1 MTGHWCDYQNADVI
15 LTIGSNNVENH
26 PISTKW
32 IQKALDRGAT
42 WIVVDPRYTRS
53 AELADIY
60 CPIRSGT
67 DIAFYGGLCNYII
80 EHDLWQH
87 EYVANYTNA
96 SYLLDPAYAFDI
108 ESGIFSGFGEK
119 DAVYSNKSWHY
130 QTEAEKTWDT
140 SATGAYAWAA
150 KPGVPP
156 FTPPTLEVPKKDVTL
171 QDPLC
176 VFQQFKQHYAR
187 YDIETVS
194 AVCGMDKDLLENV
207 YALYAATGAPEKS
220 GTILYAL
227 GQTQHHYGAQNCRAM
242 CLIQLLLGNAGVAGG
257 GVNAMRGEPNV
268 QGATDMGMM
277 VHEHPAYLKWPTSST
292 TPSLRAWLEHE
303 TYADGYYTNK
313 PKFLISS
320 LKEWFGEYATA
331 ENDYGYDWWPKVP
344 KSPDFTIMSTFER
357 MSEGVIKGYFNWG
370 MNPCHSAPNAG
381 NVRRA
386 MANLDWL
393 VVADIVET
401 ESATFWKGPDMNP
414 AEVDTTVYFL
424 PAALVYEKSGTI
436 LNSGRWLQWRN
447 QAVEPWDEAKADYE
461 ICDLLWR
468 AVVDLYQAEGGAN
481 PDPIIKTKWDYYVD
495 GVMDPRRVAHALN
508 GYSVADNKL
517 LPGYAKLAADGST
530 ACAMW
535 IYTGFWCN
543 NESPLDPFEQAIGRR
558 GTQDKSKLGLY
569 SDWAFCWPANRRI
582 LYNRASA
589 DMQGKPWNPDKKL
602 VEWTGTEWDQVD
614 VADFVAKTAD
624 NTPVPPDNKAF
635 FMLWEQD
642 ARLISYGMADGPLP
656 EHYEPFESPTDNAL
670 NGSQNSPCI
679 RFTEYPSVKRGDRA
693 QYPIAVTTYSITEH
707 WQTGGQTRSCP
718 ALNEASPKQF
728 IELSK
733 ELAAEKGI
741 ENGDMVRVFN
751 NRGSVEVNALV
762 TARFKP
768 FIINGKT
775 VHQMGM
781 THHFGWAGEY
791 TTGNVVNDLPP
802 NVGDPNT
809 FVPEYKAFLVDIEK
823 VSGRNK
829 A

>member
-108 ESGIFSGFGEK
+108 SSGIFSGFGEK
-119 DAVYSNKSWHY
+119 DAAYSNKSWHY

-150 KPGVPP
+150 KPGVPA
-156 FTPPTLEVPKKDVTL
+156 FTPPTLEVPKKDATL

-176 VFQQFKQHYAR
+176 VFQQFKHHYAR

-194 AVCGMDKDLLENV
+194 DVCGMDKDLLEKV
-207 YALYAATGAPEKS
+207 YAIYAATGSPEKS

-242 CLIQLLLGNAGVAGG
+242 CLVQLLLGNAGVAGG

-277 VHEHPAYLKWPTSST
+277 VHEHPAYLKWPTSYT
-292 TPSLRAWLEHE
+292 TPSLRAWLERE

-357 MSEGVIKGYFNWG
+357 MSEGIIKGYFNWG

-414 AEVDTTVYFL
+414 ADVATTVYFL

-461 ICDLLWR
+461 ICDLIWR
-468 AVVDLYQAEGGAN
+468 AVVDLYQTEGGAN

-543 NESPLDPFEQAIGRR
+543 NASPLDPFEQAIGRR

-614 VADFVAKTAD
+614 VADFVAKKAD

-656 EHYEPFESPTDNAL
+656 EHYEPFESPTDNVL

-728 IELSK
+728 IEISK

-741 ENGDMVRVFN
+741 KNGDMVRVFN

-768 FIINGKT
+768 FIINGKK
-775 VHQMGM
+775 VHQIGM

-823 VSGRNK
+823 V
-829 A
+829 